1 MVKVFTGQRLKKI
14 TQKGTS
20 LIELLLYFALLTVI
34 LLIAVDLMIRTGE
47 FSMEASNQNVL
58 QEDARFIG
66 NRLTYDIHQA
76 GAVTTPAS
84 LGQTTQTLTFTVGT
98 ETHTYSLN
106 GGSLEYQEIVGP
118 NTQTAN
124 INSNLTKIN
133 SLSFQRLGNTNGKHT
148 IKITFEVED
157 LKGKKGGPLKKTF
170 ETVVGL
176 R

>member
-1 MVKVFTGQRLKKI
+1 MENSKLIV
-14 TQKGTS
+14 TQKGTG
-20 LIELLLYFALLTVI
+20 LIELLLYFALLSII

-47 FSMEASNQNVL
+47 FSMEASGQNVL
-58 QEDARFIG
+58 QEDARFI
-66 NRLTYDIHQA
+66 NARLAYDIHQA
-76 GAVTTPAS
+76 NSMTTPAN
-84 LGQTTQTLTFTVGT
+84 LGQTSSTLTIVVGT
-98 ETHTYSLN
+98 ETHTYTLVGN
-106 GGSLEYQEIVGP
+106 NLEYQKLVGP

-124 INSNLTKIN
+124 LNSNLTKIN

-148 IKITFEVED
+148 IKITFEIED

>member
-1 MVKVFTGQRLKKI
+1 MERLLKIFETGKF
-14 TQKGTS
+14 QKGTS
-20 LIELLLYFALLTVI
+20 LIELLLYFALLSII
-34 LLIAVDLMIRTGE
+34 LIIAVDLMIRTGE
-47 FSMEASNQNVL
+47 FSMEAGSQNVL

-66 NRLTYDIHQA
+66 SRLSYDIHQA
-76 GAVTTPAS
+76 GAVTTPAA
-84 LGQTTQTLTFTVGT
+84 LGQTTTTLILTVGT

-106 GGSLEYQEIVGP
+106 GNNLEYQKIVGP

-124 INSNLTKIN
+124 LNSNLTKIN
-133 SLSFQRLGNTNGKHT
+133 SLSFQRLGSTNGKHT
-148 IKITFEVED
+148 IKITFEIED